1 MILKQL
7 KLFQRVQMGEKDAN
21 MELAAS
27 QTMSVLNVTVK
38 MLEGYLGPV
47 LSGMVDL
54 PNQAL

>member
-27 QTMSVLNVTVK
+27 QTMSVLNVK

>member
-1 MILKQL
+1 
-7 KLFQRVQMGEKDAN
+7 MGEKDAN